1 MSGYNGI
8 SHYSPRV
15 SGVPW
20 EGSYIKAM
28 DKVKA
33 KITTNQRAKIF
44 ARLRAKNTAI
54 RERGKQRALRMSR
67 QGWKSSVNLAQFGF
81 GTTGRT
87 AY

>member
-1 MSGYNGI
+1 MV
-8 SHYSPRV
+8 SPITLLESLEYLGRK
-15 SGVPW
+15 
-20 EGSYIKAM
+20 GSYIKAM
-28 DKVKA
+28 NKVKA

-67 QGWKSSVNLAQFGF
+67 QGWKPSVNLAQFGF
-81 GTTGRT
+81 GTTGHT